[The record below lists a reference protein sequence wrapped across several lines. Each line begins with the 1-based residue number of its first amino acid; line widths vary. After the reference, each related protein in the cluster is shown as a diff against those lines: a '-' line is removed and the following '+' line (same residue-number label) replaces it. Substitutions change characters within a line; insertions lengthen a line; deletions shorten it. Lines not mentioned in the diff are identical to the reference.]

1 MNSVF
6 GFTRFIVIL
15 GVIGSLILSALLF
28 AASLFEAI
36 RTVIHVV
43 GAFGNEE
50 ALREATIGIIQLADD
65 MLIAAAMYIIAAG
78 LYELFIG
85 KANLPAWLT
94 VHTLDDLKDKLI
106 GVSVAVLVVNV
117 VEDVATAVSANDTLL
132 TGLGVAVVIL
142 AVSAYKWVGHG
153 GGHEKK

>member
-1 MNSVF
+1 MKSIF

-15 GVIGSLILSALLF
+15 GVIGSLILSVLLF

-36 RTVIHVV
+36 QTVIHVV
-43 GAFGNEE
+43 GVFGNEE
-50 ALREATIGIIQLADD
+50 ALREATIGVIRLADD

-85 KANLPAWLT
+85 KANLPEWLT
-94 VHTLDDLKDKLI
+94 VSTLDDLKDRLI

-117 VEDVATAVSANDTLL
+117 VEEVATSANANDVLL
-132 TGLGVAVVIL
+132 TGIAVAVVIL
-142 AVSAYKWVGHG
+142 AVSAYKFVGHRKE
-153 GGHEKK
+153 H